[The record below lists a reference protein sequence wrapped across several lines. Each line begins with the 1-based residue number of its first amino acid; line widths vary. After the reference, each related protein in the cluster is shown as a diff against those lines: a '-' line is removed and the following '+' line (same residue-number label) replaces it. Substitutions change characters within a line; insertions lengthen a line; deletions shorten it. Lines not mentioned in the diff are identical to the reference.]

1 MSSKLARHIAV
12 QAGAR
17 EEEGQ
22 LIEVVLHHLGPCAM
36 ARARVLVDL

>member
-1 MSSKLARHIAV
+1 MSSKLGLRHTAV

-22 LIEVVLHHLGPCAM
+22 LIEWSTAPSWPVCDGES
-36 ARARVLVDL
+36 ARFG